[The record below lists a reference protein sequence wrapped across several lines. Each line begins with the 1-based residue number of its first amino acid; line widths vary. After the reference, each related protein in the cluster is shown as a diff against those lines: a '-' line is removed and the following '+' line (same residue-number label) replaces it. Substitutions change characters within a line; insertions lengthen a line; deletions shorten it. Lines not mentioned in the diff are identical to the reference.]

1 MEKFAIGL
9 MLGAVAGALVVT
21 NSCKVRSLVKK
32 SQEEVIEKVNTMIDD
47 RLDSFESQDD
57 DKKSKK
63 QKA

>member
-1 MEKFAIGL
+1 MEKFTIGL

-21 NSCKVRSLVKK
+21 NSYRVRSLVKK

-47 RLDSFESQDD
+47 RLDSFEAQDD
-57 DKKSKK
+57 DKKPKK